1 MRSAD
6 TADTAAASAAL
17 PGPVTADDLAL
28 GVASAVA
35 LLRRPEAQEAD
46 WSRPA
51 GSLTWDCWETAEHL
65 ADDLFAYA
73 AELGSPVGATAEAVP
88 FVLVRS
94 APDKPRSTV
103 FAQRDAGPSGLLRV
117 LESCGALLVA
127 MVRTAPLEARAFHA
141 LGTTDA
147 EGSAAMGLV
156 ETLVH
161 ADDLA
166 RGLGLAWEAPADL
179 CARVLYRLFPDAPDG
194 FAPWPTLLWA
204 TGRGELPGLARLE
217 RWRWDSSVR

>member
-6 TADTAAASAAL
+6 DAASRAAAQ
-17 PGPVTADDLAL
+17 GPVTAEDLAL
-28 GVASAVA
+28 GVSLAIT
-35 LLRRPEAQEAD
+35 LLRRPEAQKAD

-51 GSLTWDCWETAEHL
+51 GSLSWDCWETAEHL

-73 AELGSPVGATAEAVP
+73 AELGSPVGATEEPVP
-88 FVLVRS
+88 FVLVRT
-94 APDKPRSTV
+94 APGKPRSTI
-103 FAQRDAGPSGLLRV
+103 FAQRDAGPEGLLRV

-127 MVRTAPLEARAFHA
+127 MVRTAPPEARAFHGF
-141 LGTTDA
+141 GTTDA
-147 EGSAAMGLV
+147 AGSAAMGLV

-166 RGLGLAWEAPADL
+166 RGLGLAWEPPADL
-179 CARVLYRLFPDAPDG
+179 CARVLHRLFPDAPG
-194 FAPWPTLLWA
+194 GYAPWPTLLWA
-204 TGRGELPGLARLE
+204 TGRGELPGAARLE

>member
-1 MRSAD
+1 MPVRDGAQGG
-6 TADTAAASAAL
+6 
-17 PGPVTADDLAL
+17 PGLVTADDLAH
-28 GVASAVA
+28 GVALTVA
-35 LLRRPEAQEAD
+35 MLRQPAALEAD

-73 AELGSPVGATAEAVP
+73 AELGSPVGATPEPVP
-88 FVLVRS
+88 FVLART
-94 APDKPRSTV
+94 APDKPRSTI

-127 MVRTAPLEARAFHA
+127 MVRTAPPEARAFHGFGIA
-141 LGTTDA
+141 DA

-166 RGLGLAWEAPADL
+166 QGLGIAWEAPADL
-179 CARVLYRLFPDAPDG
+179 CARVLHRLFPDAPGG

-204 TGRGELPGLARLE
+204 AGRGELPGLARQE
-217 RWRWDSSVR
+217 WWRWDSSVR